1 MTVDSSTDWR
11 PAATHRTGQM
21 PWRDF
26 YLAYHESGGNL
37 QALEVG
43 TGSFD
48 GRPEQNHPGLLKV
61 VERCLNGGM
70 SPPWARLALDAPAF
84 TERVLRR
91 LPAIPRGEVRT
102 YGELAE
108 AVGRPGAG
116 RAVGQAL
123 RSNPYPL
130 ILPCHR
136 VVRADGTPGGY
147 GGVPDS
153 PIKRQLLR
161 WEGYRETEREGG

>member
-1 MTVDSSTDWR
+1 MDWR
-11 PAATHRTGQM
+11 PATTHRVGQM
-21 PWRDF
+21 LWRNL
-26 YLAYHESGGNL
+26 YLAYRESQGYL

-48 GRPEQNHPGLLKV
+48 GRSEQNHPELRQI
-61 VERCLNGGM
+61 VERCLHGG
-70 SPPWARLALDAPAF
+70 SPPWAMLALDAPAF

-91 LPAIPRGEVRT
+91 LPTIPRGEVRT
-102 YGELAE
+102 YGQLAE
-108 AVGRPGAG
+108 AVGRPGAA

-161 WEGYRETEREGG
+161 WEGYQGGRSG